1 MDLQQKL
8 QILADAAKY
17 DASCASSGAAPRQ
30 ASGPRGV
37 GFTAPLGVCHSFTP
51 DGRCISLLKVLLTNH
66 CVYDCAYCVNRAS
79 SDTPRAAFT
88 ARELAELT
96 VGFYRR
102 NYVEGL
108 FLSSG
113 VAGSP
118 DATMERLVRVAR
130 ALRLDHGFHGYI
142 HLKVIPGADQ
152 RLVALAGLYADRLSA
167 NVELPS
173 EEGLRRLAP
182 DKSLAPVH
190 AAMGR
195 MAEAI
200 AESAA
205 EPRSPRFAP
214 AGQGTQMIVGAD
226 SADDA
231 LILRASS
238 GLYGSYKLKRVYY
251 SAFTPVAPAHALP
264 KGPPPLTREHR
275 LYQAD
280 WLMRFYG
287 FGVEEIISAA
297 RNGMLDPHLDPK
309 LAWALVHRES
319 FPVDV
324 NRASRAE
331 LLRVPGLGVRAV
343 QRILAARF
351 RRSLCSADLARL
363 RVPLARVLP
372 FVCLAD
378 HLPRDLDAPDLRRR
392 FLPPPRQLSLFGQE
406 DGCA

>member
-1 MDLQQKL
+1 MDLLRKL
-8 QILADAAKY
+8 EILADAAKY
-17 DASCASSGAAPRQ
+17 DASCASSGAVSR
-30 ASGPRGV
+30 GPGGPGSV
-37 GFTAPLGVCHSFTP
+37 GFASPLGVCHSYTP
-51 DGRCISLLKVLLTNH
+51 DGRCIALLKVLLTNH

-79 SDTPRAAFT
+79 NDTPRAAFS
-88 ARELAELT
+88 AHELAGLT
-96 VGFYRR
+96 VEFYLR

-118 DATMERLVRVAR
+118 DATMERMVRVAR
-130 ALRLDHGFHGYI
+130 VLRREHGFRGYI

-152 RLVALAGLYADRLSA
+152 RLVGLAGLYADRLSA
-167 NVELPS
+167 NLELPS

-200 AESAA
+200 SESAT
-205 EPRSPRFAP
+205 EPRAPRFAP
-214 AGQGTQMIVGAD
+214 AGQGTQLIVGAD
-226 SADDA
+226 ATDDA

-238 GLYGSYKLKRVYY
+238 GLYQSYRLKRIYY
-251 SAFTPVAPAHALP
+251 SAFTPVSPALELP

-287 FGVEEIISAA
+287 FDVEEIISAT
-297 RNGMLDPHLDPK
+297 RGGMLDEHLDPK
-309 LAWALVHRES
+309 LAWAVAHRER

-324 NRASRAE
+324 NRADRAE
-331 LLRVPGLGVRAV
+331 LLRVPGLGVRSV
-343 QRILAARF
+343 QRILTAR
-351 RRSLCSADLARL
+351 RQRPLRSDDLARL
-363 RVPLARVLP
+363 RVPMERVLP
-372 FVCLAD
+372 FVCLTD
-378 HLPRDLDAPDLRRR
+378 HLPRDLDRADLRRR
-392 FLPPPRQLSLFGQE
+392 FLPPPRQLSLLA
-406 DGCA
+406 DC